1 LIKQLVLGYL
11 IFSILTNFCLPS
23 SSRIPV
29 RTAKAEK
36 RMQDRLRQ
44 EGLEA
49 PPVEDIK
56 LSPAKERA
64 LQAEKRAAW
73 RAARCGFNFVIY
85 RTLNL
90 W

>member
-1 LIKQLVLGYL
+1 
-11 IFSILTNFCLPS
+11 
-23 SSRIPV
+23 
-29 RTAKAEK
+29 
-36 RMQDRLRQ
+36 MQDRLRQ